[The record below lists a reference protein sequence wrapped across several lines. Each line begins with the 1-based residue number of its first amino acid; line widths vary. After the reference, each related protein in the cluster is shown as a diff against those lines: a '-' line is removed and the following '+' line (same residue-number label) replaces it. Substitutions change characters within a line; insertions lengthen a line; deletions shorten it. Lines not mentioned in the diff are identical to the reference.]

1 MVVTQIPAEDQ
12 QRSPRILLGTNS
24 GLPKSHWGPMI
35 VTPNPHWE
43 PIVAT
48 SGVTPSPVSPQAV
61 TTW

>member
-1 MVVTQIPAEDQ
+1 MVTQIPAEDQ
-12 QRSPRILLGTNS
+12 QRSPQILLGTNS

-43 PIVAT
+43 PTVAT
-48 SGVTPSPVSPQAV
+48 SGVTPSPVSLQAV